1 MADHLEIEQKYEAGA
16 DFVLPALADLPG
28 VAEETDPEV
37 YHLDALYYDTEDLA
51 LQRAKVTLR
60 RRTGGS
66 DAGWHL
72 KLPVSTDT
80 RRELHE
86 PLGSTEVPHRLAARV
101 EELTAGSPLVPVA
114 SLKTERTVRRL
125 ISQAGVMLAEIADD
139 QVTAQRLG
147 AARGEPLI
155 WREIEVEA
163 GDALLAGEEAGD
175 STGLL
180 AAVGQRLRDAGAAPS
195 KSASKV
201 GRILSS

>member
-1 MADHLEIEQKYEAGA
+1 VADHLEIEQKYEAGA
-16 DFVLPALADLPG
+16 DFVLPALAGLPG
-28 VAEETDPEV
+28 VAQETDPEV
-37 YHLDALYYDTEDLA
+37 YHLDAIYYDTEDLA
-51 LQRAKVTLR
+51 LQHAKVTLR

-72 KLPVSTDT
+72 KLPVSIDT

-86 PLGSTEVPHRLAARV
+86 PLEGTEVPHRLGARV
-101 EELTAGSPLVPVA
+101 AELTAGSPLIPVA

-125 ISQAGVMLAEIADD
+125 ISQAGVLLAEIADD
-139 QVTAQRLG
+139 HVTALRLG
-147 AARGEPLI
+147 AAQGEPLS

-163 GDALLAGEEAGD
+163 GDALAGEDAGD
-175 STGLL
+175 STSLL
-180 AAVGQRLRDAGAAPS
+180 AAVGQRLRDAGAGPA

>member
-1 MADHLEIEQKYEAGA
+1 VADHLEIEQKYEADA
-16 DFVLPALADLPG
+16 HFVLPALAGLPG
-28 VAEETDPEV
+28 VAQQTDPEV
-37 YHLDALYYDTEDLA
+37 YHLDATYYDTEDLA

-72 KLPVSTDT
+72 KLPVSIDT
-80 RRELHE
+80 RREVRE
-86 PLGSTEVPHRLAARV
+86 PLGGTEVPLGLVVRV
-101 EELTAGSPLVPVA
+101 ADLTAGGPLIPVA

-139 QVTAQRLG
+139 QVTARRLG
-147 AARGEPLI
+147 PARGEPLS

-163 GDALLAGEEAGD
+163 GEAAGD
-175 STGLL
+175 ATDLM
-180 AAVGQRLRDAGAAPS
+180 AAVGRRLRDAGAGPA

>member
-1 MADHLEIEQKYEAGA
+1 VADHLEIEQKYEASA
-16 DFVLPALADLPG
+16 DFVLPELADLPG
-28 VAEETDPEV
+28 AAQETDPEV
-37 YHLDALYYDTEDLA
+37 YHLDATYYDTEDLA

-86 PLGSTEVPHRLAARV
+86 PLEGTEVPHRLAARV
-101 EELTAGSPLVPVA
+101 AELTAGSPLIPVA
-114 SLKTERTVRRL
+114 SLKSERTVRRL

-139 QVTAQRLG
+139 QVTARRLG
-147 AARGEPLI
+147 AVQGEPLI

-163 GDALLAGEEAGD
+163 GEDAGD

-180 AAVGQRLRDAGAAPS
+180 AAVGQRLRDAGAGPA

-201 GRILSS
+201 GRVLSS

>member
-1 MADHLEIEQKYEAGA
+1 VADHLEIEQKYEAGA

-72 KLPVSTDT
+72 KLPVSADT

-101 EELTAGSPLVPVA
+101 EDLTAGSPLVPVA

-147 AARGEPLI
+147 VARGEPLI

-163 GDALLAGEEAGD
+163 GEALLPGD

-180 AAVGQRLRDAGAAPS
+180 AAVGRRLRDAGAGPAQ
-195 KSASKV
+195 SASKV